1 MGDGVYFLFLPG
13 RLGRMVKG
21 FLGDRVGRIV
31 YAIPVDIALVLC
43 DVISDI
49 LVMSANCMILT

>member
-1 MGDGVYFLFLPG
+1 
-13 RLGRMVKG
+13 MVKG